1 MPGILYHLSFAEL
14 VYKKISST
22 LSIDKIDF
30 MSGNL
35 IPDLAKNKKSAHYS
49 IPATQEGFLVPN
61 MELATKNL
69 FSIKNSLKLGIF
81 CHLYLDYHFIED
93 FLIPDFIWDYKN
105 GKVINQ
111 RNNKEWK
118 REEFFSSMCLYGSYT
133 EINTLMIKNNHISLD
148 TISQIP
154 DILPN
159 SGITLFDL
167 RKEKTWKKELTEY
180 LNENKEYT
188 GNVFDYERLWIFI
201 TKISEHFTKE
211 IL

>member
-118 REEFFSSMCLYGSYT
+118 REECFSSMCLYGSYT
-133 EINTLMIKNNHISLD
+133 EINTLMIKNNHISYTKLYIE
-148 TISQIP
+148 TKVKVNAFIFLTRHS
-154 DILPN
+154 N
-159 SGITLFDL
+159 AALFVV
-167 RKEKTWKKELTEY
+167 Y
-180 LNENKEYT
+180 
-188 GNVFDYERLWIFI
+188 NVSNGCLAFAQN
-201 TKISEHFTKE
+201 
-211 IL
+211 